1 MMKTLYMIGGTMGV
15 GKTTVCQQL
24 KQDLPNSVFLDGD
37 WCWDASPFQVT
48 DETKAMV
55 TNNICYVLNN
65 FLKCSAYSNNLNRRR
80 CSMAEKFPYEDIV
93 NLPPHISKK
102 HPQPSMMDRAARFAP
117 FAAITGYEEMVL
129 EEARVTEERV
139 DLDEGAL
146 SLLNEKLNM
155 IQEFLDEEPEVTITY
170 FEPDKKKSGGAYIT
184 ITGTVKRIDE
194 YEHLVILTDGKK
206 IRIEDI
212 YALESD
218 LFYSLGLDE

>member
-1 MMKTLYMIGGTMGV
+1 
-15 GKTTVCQQL
+15 
-24 KQDLPNSVFLDGD
+24 
-37 WCWDASPFQVT
+37 
-48 DETKAMV
+48 
-55 TNNICYVLNN
+55 
-65 FLKCSAYSNNLNRRR
+65 
-80 CSMAEKFPYEDIV
+80 MAEKFPYEDIV
-93 NLPPHISKK
+93 NLPPHISKR

-129 EEARVTEERV
+129 EEARVTEERI

-170 FEPDKKKSGGAYIT
+170 FEPDKKKSGGAYVN
-184 ITGTVKRIDE
+184 ITGIVKRIDE
-194 YEHLVILTDGKK
+194 YEHFVIMTDGKK

-212 YALESD
+212 YAIGSD

>member
-1 MMKTLYMIGGTMGV
+1 
-15 GKTTVCQQL
+15 
-24 KQDLPNSVFLDGD
+24 
-37 WCWDASPFQVT
+37 
-48 DETKAMV
+48 
-55 TNNICYVLNN
+55 
-65 FLKCSAYSNNLNRRR
+65 
-80 CSMAEKFPYEDIV
+80 MAEKFPYEDIV

-139 DLDEGAL
+139 DFDEGAL

-170 FEPDKKKSGGAYIT
+170 FEPDKKKSGGAYVN
-184 ITGTVKRIDE
+184 ITGIVKRIDE
-194 YEHLVILTDGKK
+194 YEHFVIMTDGKK

-212 YALESD
+212 YAIGSD
-218 LFYSLGLDE
+218 LFYSLGLEE

>member
-1 MMKTLYMIGGTMGV
+1 
-15 GKTTVCQQL
+15 
-24 KQDLPNSVFLDGD
+24 
-37 WCWDASPFQVT
+37 
-48 DETKAMV
+48 
-55 TNNICYVLNN
+55 
-65 FLKCSAYSNNLNRRR
+65 
-80 CSMAEKFPYEDIV
+80 MADKFPYEDIV
-93 NLPPHISKK
+93 NLPPHISKR

-129 EEARVTEERV
+129 EEARVTEERI

-146 SLLNEKLNM
+146 SHLNEKLNM

-170 FEPDKKKSGGAYIT
+170 FEPDKKKSGGAYVS

-218 LFYSLGLDE
+218 LFYSLGVDD

>member
-1 MMKTLYMIGGTMGV
+1 
-15 GKTTVCQQL
+15 
-24 KQDLPNSVFLDGD
+24 
-37 WCWDASPFQVT
+37 
-48 DETKAMV
+48 
-55 TNNICYVLNN
+55 
-65 FLKCSAYSNNLNRRR
+65 
-80 CSMAEKFPYEDIV
+80 MAEKFPYEDIV

-129 EEARVTEERV
+129 EEARVTEERI

-146 SLLNEKLNM
+146 ALLNEKLNM

-170 FEPDKKKSGGAYIT
+170 FEPDKKKSGGAYVS

-194 YEHLVILTDGKK
+194 YEHLVILIDGKK
-206 IRIEDI
+206 IRIEEI

>member
-1 MMKTLYMIGGTMGV
+1 
-15 GKTTVCQQL
+15 
-24 KQDLPNSVFLDGD
+24 
-37 WCWDASPFQVT
+37 
-48 DETKAMV
+48 
-55 TNNICYVLNN
+55 
-65 FLKCSAYSNNLNRRR
+65 
-80 CSMAEKFPYEDIV
+80 MAEKFPYEDIV

-139 DLDEGAL
+139 DLDEGAF

-184 ITGTVKRIDE
+184 IIGIVKRIDE
-194 YEHLVILTDGKK
+194 YEHLVIMKDGS
-206 IRIEDI
+206 RIFIESI
-212 YALESD
+212 YDLQSE
-218 LFYSLGLDE
+218 LFYSLGVDD

>member
-1 MMKTLYMIGGTMGV
+1 
-15 GKTTVCQQL
+15 
-24 KQDLPNSVFLDGD
+24 
-37 WCWDASPFQVT
+37 
-48 DETKAMV
+48 
-55 TNNICYVLNN
+55 
-65 FLKCSAYSNNLNRRR
+65 
-80 CSMAEKFPYEDIV
+80 MAEKFPYEDIV

-129 EEARVTEERV
+129 EEARVTEERI

-146 SLLNEKLNM
+146 ALLNEKLNM

-170 FEPDKKKSGGAYIT
+170 FEPDKKKYGGAYVSIA
-184 ITGTVKRIDE
+184 GVVKRIDE

-206 IRIEDI
+206 ILIEDI
-212 YALESD
+212 YAIESD

>member
-1 MMKTLYMIGGTMGV
+1 
-15 GKTTVCQQL
+15 
-24 KQDLPNSVFLDGD
+24 
-37 WCWDASPFQVT
+37 
-48 DETKAMV
+48 
-55 TNNICYVLNN
+55 
-65 FLKCSAYSNNLNRRR
+65 
-80 CSMAEKFPYEDIV
+80 MAEKFPYEDIV